1 MSLSLTFD
9 SVAET
14 RPGPKWKARWDRS
27 WPSYAA
33 WFTSRGGDDGPERA
47 ECEAALAR
55 YMPEL
60 VPLHAHLTELSGGGD
75 RAARFLSTW
84 CPPAYLGGCSIAAR
98 CDGDGVR
105 LLRNYDLSPELNE
118 GLLLRSGW
126 AGRPVMGMVEFL
138 WGLSDG
144 INDAGL
150 AAAIAFGGRREV
162 REGFGIC
169 TILRYLLETCDD
181 VADARAALA
190 RIPSH
195 MAYNVVLADRSGAV
209 ASVELAPG
217 GGLRSMD
224 HALAT
229 NHQHGDERPDA
240 PGFTRT
246 VERRAHLEM
255 LFARQVAPPTLR
267 EAFLQPPLFRKDYA
281 GGFGT
286 LFTAEYEPAAGALKL
301 IWPDRSWDQTLARFR
316 EGSRTITYAAEAPA
330 RDRDLAVALAALR
343 PYVAAGSG
351 QAFEQ
356 WLASTRRGEPDWIR
370 FGGLFAG
377 ARVRDRGGERSP

>member
-1 MSLSLTFD
+1 
-9 SVAET
+9 
-14 RPGPKWKARWDRS
+14 
-27 WPSYAA
+27 
-33 WFTSRGGDDGPERA
+33 
-47 ECEAALAR
+47 
-55 YMPEL
+55 
-60 VPLHAHLTELSGGGD
+60 
-75 RAARFLSTW
+75 
-84 CPPAYLGGCSIAAR
+84 
-98 CDGDGVR
+98 
-105 LLRNYDLSPELNE
+105 
-118 GLLLRSGW
+118 
-126 AGRPVMGMVEFL
+126 MGMVEFL

-144 INDAGL
+144 INDAGF

-169 TILRYLLETCDD
+169 TILRYLLETCGD

-255 LFARQVAPPTLR
+255 LFARQVAPPALR

-356 WLASTRRGEPDWIR
+356 WLAATRRGEPDWTR
-370 FGGLFAG
+370 FGGLFAR
-377 ARVRDRGGERSP
+377 ARVRDRGSERSP